1 MVCALG
7 AGQKTQ
13 TRRGITLHN
22 SVIERFEGWTKAQVW
37 DMLDFPR
44 AKVSAEG
51 RLYVPF
57 MPGVTTL
64 RMAIEVK
71 PRVQAGD
78 VIWWKE
84 CMRLALQGTREES
97 EGHAASSGWKR
108 TIAYRADGDTLR
120 QDHER
125 DVPEHLYAQWDA
137 AEERSAKPWHWR
149 SSMLMPRWAARYT
162 SDVIGAWPERLQ
174 EISWDDAVAEGCPG
188 YRSAQDEPTQQYQ
201 RLWNEI
207 NGPGSWEANPLVWV
221 YEFTRPNERA

>member
-1 MVCALG
+1 MKEHGLLLSAPMVRALG

-37 DMLDFPR
+37 EMLDFSR
-44 AKVSAEG
+44 AKVNMQG
-51 RLYVPF
+51 QLYVPF
-57 MPGVTTL
+57 KAGVTTL
-64 RMAIEVK
+64 KMAIEVK

-84 CMRLALQGTREES
+84 TWTPAESDGGPVISYRAGGTMMHCAKGDKRNGTWEEFVVP
-97 EGHAASSGWKR
+97 GHAG
-108 TIAYRADGDTLR
+108 TVYDFD
-120 QDHER
+120 
-125 DVPEHLYAQWDA
+125 QW
-137 AEERSAKPWHWR
+137 RPSIF
-149 SSMLMPRWAARYT
+149 MPRWAARYT

-188 YRSAQDEPTQQYQ
+188 YRPTQDEPTQQYQ

-221 YEFTRPNERA
+221 YEFTRP